1 MPRTAQEL
9 LARISQ
15 LDHEIQ
21 NPAAPLPKP
30 SFYQPSASSSSS
42 SIAMVGPVVRPKIAE
57 MSSEV
62 RDDNPYSRL
71 MALKRMG
78 IVDDY
83 EKIRTFR

>member
-1 MPRTAQEL
+1 MPSKNLAEL
-9 LARISQ
+9 KERIEE
-15 LDHEIQ
+15 LERELRD
-21 NPAAPLPKP
+21 P
-30 SFYQPSASSSSS
+30 QPSPSAPSPNLVPNG
-42 SIAMVGPVVRPKIAE
+42 VGLDGEAAVFRPKIAE

-83 EKIRTFR
+83 ERIRTYR

>member
-1 MPRTAQEL
+1 MPSKNLAEL
-9 LARISQ
+9 KERIEE
-15 LDHEIQ
+15 LERELRD
-21 NPAAPLPKP
+21 P
-30 SFYQPSASSSSS
+30 QPSPSAT
-42 SIAMVGPVVRPKIAE
+42 AHVVPNGVGLDGEAAVFRPKIAE

-83 EKIRTFR
+83 ERIRTYR

>member
-1 MPRTAQEL
+1 MPKTTEEL
-9 LARISQ
+9 LARIAQ

-21 NPAAPLPKP
+21 NPAPPLPKP
-30 SFYQPSASSSSS
+30 SFYQPDASSSST
-42 SIAMVGPVVRPKIAE
+42 MTTPVVRPKIAE

-83 EKIRTFR
+83 EKIRTYR